1 MKNLMPANS
10 KLSQYGLKVIA
21 RIVRLGKKRGG
32 IEIRKEE
39 VRLLYISRKSRKNLQ
54 IF

>member
-1 MKNLMPANS
+1 MAANS

-21 RIVRLGKKRGG
+21 RIVRLEKKKG
-32 IEIRKEE
+32 IEIRKEV

-54 IF
+54 IS